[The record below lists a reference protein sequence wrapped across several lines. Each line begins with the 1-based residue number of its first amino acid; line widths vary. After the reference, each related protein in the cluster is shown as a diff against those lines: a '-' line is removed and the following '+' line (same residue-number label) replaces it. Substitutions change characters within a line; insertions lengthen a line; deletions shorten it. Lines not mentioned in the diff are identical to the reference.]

1 MRPPSGAAATLGAVA
16 GSEAGSSARRALST
30 NEASRPVARYSQ
42 GVAAAGLV
50 FTAGQGAHDPATNE
64 LPEGIEAQTRR
75 TLENV
80 DAILRAGGA
89 SLASALKI
97 TVYLADRRDYA
108 AMNAVYDE
116 YMPDAPGV
124 RTTVQAGLGKGM
136 LVEIDAIAL
145 AKT

>member
-1 MRPPSGAAATLGAVA
+1 VADAGAEPT
-16 GSEAGSSARRALST
+16 ARRALST
-30 NEASRPVARYSQ
+30 DGASKPVARYSQ
-42 GVAAAGLV
+42 GIAAGGLV
-50 FTAGQGAHDPATNE
+50 FSAGQGAHDPVSGE

-97 TVYLADRRDYA
+97 TVYLAERQDYA

-116 YMPDAPGV
+116 YMPDAPAV
-124 RTTVQAGLGKGM
+124 RTTVQAGLGRGM

-145 AKT
+145 AVG

>member
-1 MRPPSGAAATLGAVA
+1 MGDPVEPT
-16 GSEAGSSARRALST
+16 ARRALST
-30 NEASRPVARYSQ
+30 ADASRPVARYSQ
-42 GVAAAGLV
+42 GIAAGGLV
-50 FTAGQGAHDPATNE
+50 FTAGQGAHDPVTNE

-89 SLASALKI
+89 SLASALKV

-108 AMNAVYDE
+108 AMNAVYDA
-116 YMPDAPGV
+116 YMPDVPAV
-124 RTTVQAGLGKGM
+124 RTTVQAGLGRGM

-145 AKT
+145 AEA

>member
-1 MRPPSGAAATLGAVA
+1 MAGANADPR
-16 GSEAGSSARRALST
+16 ARRGLST
-30 NEASRPVARYSQ
+30 KDASKPVARYSQ
-42 GVAAAGLV
+42 GIAAAGLV
-50 FTAGQGAHDPATNE
+50 FTAGQGAHDPVTNV
-64 LPEGIEAQTRR
+64 LPDGIEAQTRR

-97 TVYLADRRDYA
+97 TIYLADRQDYA
-108 AMNAVYDE
+108 AMNAVYDT
-116 YMPDAPGV
+116 YMPAAPAV

-145 AKT
+145 AEG